1 MPPASTEIRPGQREG
16 RLAGAPDNSSD
27 RPPAD
32 AGASPRAS
40 TNRAPARARVAG
52 ALALPVTLVVV
63 VLATLLGPAHVSV

>member
-27 RPPAD
+27 RPPD

-40 TNRAPARARVAG
+40 TNQARARVRAEATG
-52 ALALPVTLVVV
+52 RPFVIPITPV
-63 VLATLLGPAHVSV
+63 ARGSGR